1 MGGGGGAAGS
11 QAYHRYHDRIEH
23 ARRVREMAGRI
34 ATTPSA
40 RLEQLSESLFDRV
53 EDALI
58 AACDA
63 LDVAAYDTRK
73 GRQ

>member
-1 MGGGGGAAGS
+1 MGGGRGAAGN

-23 ARRVREMAGRI
+23 ARRVKALAGRV
-34 ATTPSA
+34 ADTPSVK
-40 RLEQLSESLFDRV
+40 LEQVDEVLLDRV

-63 LDVAAYDTRK
+63 VDVAAFDRRQD
-73 GRQ
+73 GR